1 MFYSSDHE
9 SSSYNEYGRKFS
21 KTRVNKEGNGS
32 PVQSKISTDSSRKRW
47 HDEVVN
53 STTISNEDATSKS
66 RSPGDKNSRLADIQ
80 QRLRD
85 QELLYE
91 QLILEEELREL
102 AEGKSSPDKTRDGLH
117 STLTGSHG
125 DDMDVSGAFG
135 KGFGNNSKS
144 FEKDRKM
151 PEKADVG
158 LSSSGILNLS
168 HLVDPPTSKRDFQT
182 AGKEEKEEKTKFEE
196 KGSGFVN
203 SSLTSSNSN
212 AENADASVNEGRR
225 GDSGEESKHEN
236 WDSVLFPPSGHF
248 ENRNQINGGKTSCG
262 DKGDLERGLTSRQT
276 REKRTL
282 PSHVDLLDG
291 CNSLKRLCKLED
303 GLPQSNKVEAFEAHK
318 YVSDMPS
325 HSAVTSVLPPN
336 DNVTIP
342 LTEGVCETPIKSGS
356 DDVENM
362 SRNAIESILGDSRE
376 DFRHGF
382 GKVAASSKAT
392 AELSTEAVEMITDSR
407 NSLRDLASRSHDPGI
422 SSRDFKNFSRES
434 RESENML
441 REERLKNATE
451 AVRRWTQIKNEQRAR
466 LTQVIDNEA
475 TRKEIEE
482 AYFNAQIQLCRAR
495 QDVAKFSKLDNSR
508 TSLPL
513 KNHVMN
519 YSLTS
524 SLSSSLGTSKDGR
537 HILCYEGAF
546 RRFVRDDDSVEPDSN
561 SERSNR
567 FEGLEGM
574 VLDNGE
580 LSGILEVTDG
590 GEKEMVIDGEDSL
603 GMTGDFEHGIQGK
616 LLSTEIS
623 ADFADEDRV
632 SLQENDDK
640 FDSEQESS
648 DEFDDV
654 EEEELMLLCSQSSS
668 GLLSQDELKDNF
680 KEQQEKLE
688 VMFQQQKDQ
697 LRMEREKLMEEEKRM
712 KEWERGRELKEENVA
727 KLGQNLNGEE
737 SQEIRELPNS
747 LSKIKDYSLKHETP
761 SPQHELPSTKHDIL
775 SLQHEITS
783 PRNEVPSPTREIHS
797 PRHEIPSPPHEMPSP
812 PHEIPLQPHEE
823 RTPQHEI
830 PLLQH
835 EMPSPQHE
843 IPPIRH
849 EIPSAQREI
858 PAQQNDQT
866 SLKNKR
872 AQQKRGF
879 AEMHGNFPPHEEK
892 TEKKIQERE
901 TNLHERGEQNS
912 SYFKPLRHAG
922 ALPATC
928 VDKNIKD
935 ESFVERKDFP
945 EKTVD
950 ENMNIGNGV
959 NDLNKI
965 FVGNF
970 DSGEGNRRK
979 IEDEL
984 ISILQDGASETE
996 EEKFEDRHDDIA
1008 PVFPPLEIDGS
1019 HPSMMDDNDDIDLMN
1034 QLIDDL
1040 MISDNDEAYRDD
1052 RDGIS
1057 VDSGGDR
1064 KIDVDDGG
1072 LNVDDSRFGGVNE
1085 GYDGVSEG
1093 SIEVDIDNDGI
1104 NVDDLGI
1111 NEVDIDL
1118 GNLVMNADNQEVSM
1132 NNDLVNSEFAGTGLD
1147 NTWING
1153 DDCDPSEGNYGVNRG
1168 NVSHVEENGNDS
1180 DDFRIGGYETE
1191 TKRLSNEGLE
1201 IDVDIAI
1208 DLDNDTSEAVQG
1220 TDLIGL
1226 LNGNKT
1232 LDKEMPVNEGLNLST
1247 DMRKDNSEAVPSN
1260 DLICL
1265 PNSHEATSDD
1275 DKMVGKKE
1283 APLNEG
1289 LVLDVDFNIDLEKDS
1304 VVLQAN
1310 DLIDLLRHQ
1319 NDAFSSEESLDVDDN
1334 VLGELDSGIT
1344 ETSDSAGL
1352 VRTNNDSEGCG
1363 MGTLGQEGVLS
1374 GHHLQENAEDVD
1386 VIDHIKED
1394 KGQSRMSGYIKDQNL
1409 GQPLIHERP
1418 QVMSGDSED
1427 DDFGRVL
1434 EDITEEE
1441 SEYEDLMRYRGTQV
1455 NSNDNALQEPAKN
1468 VVPSSSDLQTAR
1480 LAFHNMDLTEST
1492 TVSELSI
1499 YWTTMR
1505 YLFQVVQTQ
1514 TTTVYC
1520 RKLQYLHQT
1529 TTFEITFLE
1538 VQIQTTTAYCR
1549 ILPTLD
1555 HHV

>member
-9 SSSYNEYGRKFS
+9 SSYDEYGRKFS
-21 KTRVNKEGNGS
+21 KTRVDKKGNGS
-32 PVQSKISTDSSRKRW
+32 PVQSKISTDSSRRRW

-66 RSPGDKNSRLADIQ
+66 RSPGNKNSRLADIQ

-85 QELLYE
+85 QELLHE

-102 AEGKSSPDKTRDGLH
+102 AEGKSSPGLH
-117 STLTGSHG
+117 STLTGSLG

-144 FEKDRKM
+144 FEKDRKI

-158 LSSSGILNLS
+158 LSSSGIGFEHLNVS
-168 HLVDPPTSKRDFQT
+168 RLVDPLTSRRDFQT
-182 AGKEEKEEKTKFEE
+182 AGKEKEEKTKFRE

-203 SSLTSSNSN
+203 SSLTSLNSN
-212 AENADASVNEGRR
+212 AENTDASVNENRR
-225 GDSGEESKHEN
+225 GDSERELKHEK
-236 WDSVLFPPSGHF
+236 WDSILFPPSDHF
-248 ENRNQINGGKTSCG
+248 ENRSQINGDKTSCG

-303 GLPQSNKVEAFEAHK
+303 GLPQTNKVKTFEAHK

-336 DNVTIP
+336 NNVT
-342 LTEGVCETPIKSGS
+342 LTESVCEMPIKSGS
-356 DDVENM
+356 DDVENI

-376 DFRHGF
+376 DVHRRFED
-382 GKVAASSKAT
+382 VAASSKAT
-392 AELSTEAVEMITDSR
+392 VELSTGAVEMITDSR
-407 NSLRDLASRSHDPGI
+407 NSSRDLESRSHDPGI
-422 SSRDFKNFSRES
+422 SSRDFKSFSRES

-495 QDVAKFSKLDNSR
+495 QDVAKLSKLDNTRPSH
-508 TSLPL
+508 PL
-513 KNHVMN
+513 NNDVMN

-524 SLSSSLGTSKDGR
+524 SLSTSLGTSKDGR
-537 HILCYEGAF
+537 YILSYEGAF

-580 LSGILEVTDG
+580 PSGILEVTDG
-590 GEKEMVIDGEDSL
+590 DKKEMVIDGEDSL
-603 GMTGDFEHGIQGK
+603 GITGDVEHGIQGK
-616 LLSTEIS
+616 LLSTENS

-632 SLQENDDK
+632 SLQESDDK

-668 GLLSQDELKDNF
+668 GLLSQDELKDNL

-688 VMFQQQKDQ
+688 EMFQQQKEQ

-712 KEWERGRELKEENVA
+712 KEWERGKRELKEENVA
-727 KLGQNLNGEE
+727 KLGENLNGEE
-737 SQEIRELPNS
+737 SQEILELPNTEKNS
-747 LSKIKDYSLKHETP
+747 LGKINDYSLKHETP
-761 SPQHELPSTKHDIL
+761 SPQHELPSTKHVIL

-783 PRNEVPSPTREIHS
+783 LQNEVPLLQREILS
-797 PRHEIPSPPHEMPSP
+797 PRHEIHSPPLEMPSP
-812 PHEIPLQPHEE
+812 PHEMLLQPHEE
-823 RTPQHEI
+823 PTAQHEI
-830 PLLQH
+830 LLLQH

-843 IPPIRH
+843 MPPIRH
-849 EIPSAQREI
+849 ELPSAQREI
-858 PAQQNDQT
+858 PTQQNEQA

-879 AEMHGNFPPHEEK
+879 AEKHGNLPPHKEK

-901 TNLHERGEQNS
+901 TNLDERGEQNS
-912 SYFKPLRHAG
+912 YLDF
-922 ALPATC
+922 
-928 VDKNIKD
+928 DKNIKD
-935 ESFVERKDFP
+935 ESFLEQKDFP

-950 ENMNIGNGV
+950 ENMNFGNGV
-959 NDLNKI
+959 NDLNEI

-970 DSGEGNRRK
+970 YSGEDSRRK

-996 EEKFEDRHDDIA
+996 DEKFEDRHSEIA
-1008 PVFPPLEIDGS
+1008 PIFPPLEIDGN
-1019 HPSMMDDNDDIDLMN
+1019 HPSMIDHSDDIDLMN

-1040 MISDNDEAYRDD
+1040 MISDGDEAYRDD
-1052 RDGIS
+1052 RNVIS

-1064 KIDVDDGG
+1064 RIDVDDGG
-1072 LNVDDSRFGGVNE
+1072 IQGDGSTFSGVNE
-1085 GYDGVSEG
+1085 SYDGISEG

-1132 NNDLVNSEFAGTGLD
+1132 NNDLVNSEIAGLGLD

-1153 DDCDPSEGNYGVNRG
+1153 NDCDPSEGNYGMNRG

-1180 DDFRIGGYETE
+1180 DDFRIGGYEPE

-1201 IDVDIAI
+1201 IDLGIAI
-1208 DLDNDTSEAVQG
+1208 DLDNDTSEEVQG

-1232 LDKEMPVNEGLNLST
+1232 FDKEMPVNEGLNLST
-1247 DMRKDNSEAVPSN
+1247 DMGKDSSEAVPSN
-1260 DLICL
+1260 DLMYL
-1265 PNSHEATSDD
+1265 SNSHEAASDD
-1275 DKMVGKKE
+1275 DKMVGEKE

-1289 LVLDVDFNIDLEKDS
+1289 LVVDVDFNIDLEKDS
-1304 VVLQAN
+1304 EVVPAN

-1334 VLGELDSGIT
+1334 ALSELDSGIT
-1344 ETSDSAGL
+1344 ETSDSARL

-1363 MGTLGQEGVLS
+1363 METLGQEGILS

-1394 KGQSRMSGYIKDQNL
+1394 KGQSRISGYINDENL
-1409 GQPLIHERP
+1409 GHPLIHERP
-1418 QVMSGDSED
+1418 QVMSGDSDD

-1455 NSNDNALQEPAKN
+1455 NSNDNVLQEPVKN

-1480 LAFHNMDLTEST
+1480 LAFHNMDLTESA

-1499 YWTTMR
+1499 YWTTMK

-1514 TTTVYC
+1514 TTTAYY
-1520 RKLQYLHQT
+1520 RILQYLH
-1529 TTFEITFLE
+1529 
-1538 VQIQTTTAYCR
+1538 
-1549 ILPTLD
+1549 
-1555 HHV
+1555 

>member
-9 SSSYNEYGRKFS
+9 SSYDEYGRKFS
-21 KTRVNKEGNGS
+21 KTRVDKKGNGS
-32 PVQSKISTDSSRKRW
+32 PVQSKISTDSSRRRW

-66 RSPGDKNSRLADIQ
+66 RSPGNKNSRLADIQ

-85 QELLYE
+85 QELLHE

-102 AEGKSSPDKTRDGLH
+102 AEGKSSPGLH
-117 STLTGSHG
+117 STLTGSLG

-144 FEKDRKM
+144 FEKDEKI

-158 LSSSGILNLS
+158 LSSSGIGFEHLNVS
-168 HLVDPPTSKRDFQT
+168 RLVDPLTSRRDFQT
-182 AGKEEKEEKTKFEE
+182 ASKEKEEKTKFRE
-196 KGSGFVN
+196 KGSGLVN
-203 SSLTSSNSN
+203 SSLTSLNSN
-212 AENADASVNEGRR
+212 AENADASVNEDRR
-225 GDSGEESKHEN
+225 GDSERELKHEK
-236 WDSVLFPPSGHF
+236 WDSILFPPSDHF
-248 ENRNQINGGKTSCG
+248 ENRNHINGDKTSCG
-262 DKGDLERGLTSRQT
+262 DKGSLERGLTSRQT
-276 REKRTL
+276 RGKSTL

-303 GLPQSNKVEAFEAHK
+303 GLPQSNKVEAFETHK
-318 YVSDMPS
+318 HVSGMPS
-325 HSAVTSVLPPN
+325 HSGVTSDLPPN
-336 DNVTIP
+336 NNVTIP
-342 LTEGVCETPIKSGS
+342 LTKSVCEIPIKSGS
-356 DDVENM
+356 DDVENF
-362 SRNAIESILGDSRE
+362 SGNAVESVLGDSRE
-376 DFRHGF
+376 KFYPGF
-382 GKVAASSKAT
+382 TNVAASSKAT
-392 AELSTEAVEMITDSR
+392 VELSTEAVEMITDSR
-407 NSLRDLASRSHDPGI
+407 NSPRDLESRSHDPGI
-422 SSRDFKNFSRES
+422 SSRDFKSFSRES

-495 QDVAKFSKLDNSR
+495 QDVAKLSKLDNSR

-513 KNHVMN
+513 NNDVMN

-524 SLSSSLGTSKDGR
+524 SLIPSLGTSKDGR
-537 HILCYEGAF
+537 QILSYEGAF
-546 RRFVRDDDSVEPDSN
+546 RRFVRNDDSVEPDSN

-567 FEGLEGM
+567 FEGLEGK

-580 LSGILEVTDG
+580 PSGILEVTDSD
-590 GEKEMVIDGEDSL
+590 EKEMVIDGEDSL
-603 GMTGDFEHGIQGK
+603 GITGDVEHGIQGK
-616 LLSTEIS
+616 LLSSEIS

-640 FDSEQESS
+640 SDSEQESS

-668 GLLSQDELKDNF
+668 GLLSQDELKDNL

-688 VMFQQQKDQ
+688 VMFQQQKEQ

-712 KEWERGRELKEENVA
+712 NEWERGERELKEENVA
-727 KLGQNLNGEE
+727 KLGENLNGEE
-737 SQEIRELPNS
+737 SQEILELPNTEKNS
-747 LSKIKDYSLKHETP
+747 LGKINDYSLKHKTP

-783 PRNEVPSPTREIHS
+783 PQNEVPLLLREIPS
-797 PRHEIPSPPHEMPSP
+797 PRHEIPSAPRQMPSP
-812 PHEIPLQPHEE
+812 PHEMPLQPHEE
-823 RTPQHEI
+823 PTPQHEI
-830 PLLQH
+830 LLLQH

-843 IPPIRH
+843 IPPMRH
-849 EIPSAQREI
+849 ELPSAQREI
-858 PAQQNDQT
+858 PKQQNEQT

-879 AEMHGNFPPHEEK
+879 AEKLGNLPTHKEK

-912 SYFKPLRHAG
+912 YLDF
-922 ALPATC
+922 
-928 VDKNIKD
+928 DKNIKD
-935 ESFVERKDFP
+935 ESFPEQKDFP

-959 NDLNKI
+959 NDLNEI
-965 FVGNF
+965 FVSNF
-970 DSGEGNRRK
+970 DSGEGSRGK

-996 EEKFEDRHDDIA
+996 DEKFEDRRSEIA
-1008 PVFPPLEIDGS
+1008 PIFPPLEIDGN

-1040 MISDNDEAYRDD
+1040 MISDSDEAYRDD
-1052 RDGIS
+1052 RNMIS
-1057 VDSGGDR
+1057 VDSGRDHR
-1064 KIDVDDGG
+1064 IDVDDGG
-1072 LNVDDSRFGGVNE
+1072 INGDGSTFNGVNE
-1085 GYDGVSEG
+1085 GYDGISEG
-1093 SIEVDIDNDGI
+1093 SIEVDIDNDRI
-1104 NVDDLGI
+1104 NFGELGV

-1118 GNLVMNADNQEVSM
+1118 RNLVMNADNQEVSM
-1132 NNDLVNSEFAGTGLD
+1132 NNDLVNSDISGTGLD

-1153 DDCDPSEGNYGVNRG
+1153 DDCDPSEGNYGVKRG

-1180 DDFRIGGYETE
+1180 DDFRIGAYETE

-1232 LDKEMPVNEGLNLST
+1232 FDEEMPVIEGLNLST

-1260 DLICL
+1260 DLIYL
-1265 PNSHEATSDD
+1265 PNSQGATSDD
-1275 DKMVGKKE
+1275 DKMVGEKE

-1289 LVLDVDFNIDLEKDS
+1289 LVLDVDFNIDLEKDNE
-1304 VVLQAN
+1304 VLQAN

-1334 VLGELDSGIT
+1334 ALGELDSGIT

-1363 MGTLGQEGVLS
+1363 METLGQEGILS

-1394 KGQSRMSGYIKDQNL
+1394 KGQSRISGYINDENL
-1409 GQPLIHERP
+1409 GHPLIHERP
-1418 QVMSGDSED
+1418 QVMSGDSDD

-1455 NSNDNALQEPAKN
+1455 NSNDNVLQEPVKN

-1480 LAFHNMDLTEST
+1480 LAFHNMDLTESA

-1499 YWTTMR
+1499 YWTTMK

-1514 TTTVYC
+1514 TTT
-1520 RKLQYLHQT
+1520 
-1529 TTFEITFLE
+1529 
-1538 VQIQTTTAYCR
+1538 AYYR

>member
-9 SSSYNEYGRKFS
+9 SSNDEYGRKFS
-21 KTRVNKEGNGS
+21 NTRVDKKGNGS

-66 RSPGDKNSRLADIQ
+66 RNPGNKNSRLADIQ

-102 AEGKSSPDKTRDGLH
+102 DEGKSSPGLH
-117 STLTGSHG
+117 STLTGSLG

-158 LSSSGILNLS
+158 LSSCGILNLS
-168 HLVDPPTSKRDFQT
+168 RLVDPPTSKRDFQT
-182 AGKEEKEEKTKFEE
+182 AGKDEKEEKIKFEE

-203 SSLTSSNSN
+203 FSLTSLNSD
-212 AENADASVNEGRR
+212 AENADASVNADRQ
-225 GDSGEESKHEN
+225 GDSGGELRHEK
-236 WDSVLFPPSGHF
+236 WDSILFPPSGHF
-248 ENRNQINGGKTSCG
+248 ESRNQIYEDKTSCG
-262 DKGDLERGLTSRQT
+262 DKGNLGRGLTSNQT

-318 YVSDMPS
+318 HVSDMTS
-325 HSAVTSVLPPN
+325 HSAVTSDLPPN
-336 DNVTIP
+336 NNITIP
-342 LTEGVCETPIKSGS
+342 LTESICETPIKSGFS
-356 DDVENM
+356 DDVENFTG
-362 SRNAIESILGDSRE
+362 NAVESVLGDSRE
-376 DFRHGF
+376 DFHRGF
-382 GKVAASSKAT
+382 GNVAGSSKAA
-392 AELSTEAVEMITDSR
+392 AELSTGAVEIITDSR
-407 NSLRDLASRSHDPGI
+407 TSLRSLESRSHDPGI
-422 SSRDFKNFSRES
+422 TSWDFKSFSRES
-434 RESENML
+434 RESEKML

-482 AYFNAQIQLCRAR
+482 AYFDAQIQLCRAR
-495 QDVAKFSKLDNSR
+495 QDVAKLTKLDNSI

-513 KNHVMN
+513 NNDVMN
-519 YSLTS
+519 NSFTS
-524 SLSSSLGTSKDGR
+524 SLSTSLGMSRDGR
-537 HILCYEGAF
+537 HVLSYEGAL

-567 FEGLEGM
+567 FEGHEGM
-574 VLDNGE
+574 MLDNE
-580 LSGILEVTDG
+580 EPSEILEVTDVD
-590 GEKEMVIDGEDSL
+590 EKEAVIDSKGSL
-603 GMTGDFEHGIQGK
+603 GITGDVGHGIQGK
-616 LLSTEIS
+616 LLSKEIS
-623 ADFADEDRV
+623 ANFADEDRV

-668 GLLSQDELKDNF
+668 GLLSQDELKDNL

-688 VMFQQQKDQ
+688 EMFNQQKEQ

-712 KEWERGRELKEENVA
+712 NEWERGKRELKEDNVA
-727 KLGQNLNGEE
+727 KLGEILNGEE
-737 SQEIRELPNS
+737 SQEILELPNS

-783 PRNEVPSPTREIHS
+783 PRNEVPSPMRGIHS

-812 PHEIPLQPHEE
+812 PHEIPSPPHEMPSPPHEIPSPPHEMPSPPHEIPLQPNEE
-823 RTPQHEI
+823 PTPQHEI

-849 EIPSAQREI
+849 EIPSAQRKI
-858 PAQQNDQT
+858 PTQQNEQT

-879 AEMHGNFPPHEEK
+879 AEKHGNLPPHEEK
-892 TEKKIQERE
+892 TEEKMQERE

-912 SYFKPLRHAG
+912 PYFKPMRHAG

-935 ESFVERKDFP
+935 ESLLERKDFP

-959 NDLNKI
+959 NDLNMI
-965 FVGNF
+965 FVSNF
-970 DSGEGNRRK
+970 DSGEDTREK

-996 EEKFEDRHDDIA
+996 EEKFEDRQSKIA
-1008 PVFPPLEIDGS
+1008 PIFPPLEIDGS
-1019 HPSMMDDNDDIDLMN
+1019 HPSMMDDNDDIDLTN

-1093 SIEVDIDNDGI
+1093 SIEVDIDNGGI

-1132 NNDLVNSEFAGTGLD
+1132 NNDLVNSEIAGTGLD

-1153 DDCDPSEGNYGVNRG
+1153 DDCDPSERNYGVNRG
-1168 NVSHVEENGNDS
+1168 NLSHVEENGNDS
-1180 DDFRIGGYETE
+1180 DDLRIGGYETE

-1208 DLDNDTSEAVQG
+1208 DLDNDTSETVQG

-1265 PNSHEATSDD
+1265 PNSHEAALDD
-1275 DKMVGKKE
+1275 DKMVGEKE
-1283 APLNEG
+1283 ETLNEG

-1304 VVLQAN
+1304 EVLQAN

-1363 MGTLGQEGVLS
+1363 MGTLGQEGILS
-1374 GHHLQENAEDVD
+1374 EHHLQKNAEDVD

-1418 QVMSGDSED
+1418 QVMSGDSDD

-1455 NSNDNALQEPAKN
+1455 NSNDNVLQEPVKN

-1480 LAFHNMDLTEST
+1480 LAFHNMDLTESA

-1499 YWTTMR
+1499 Y
-1505 YLFQVVQTQ
+1505 
-1514 TTTVYC
+1514 
-1520 RKLQYLHQT
+1520 
-1529 TTFEITFLE
+1529 
-1538 VQIQTTTAYCR
+1538 
-1549 ILPTLD
+1549 
-1555 HHV
+1555 